1 MNHHCHYFHH
11 YHHYFHHLIIT
22 LKPSPQPPGF
32 YIGVLDALAM
42 GLVLSLAVWFERLVL
57 PRAVRREAGTTVTPE
72 AYTTLGRP
80 GDGRGDGC
88 GGMAMGK

>member
-1 MNHHCHYFHH
+1 MN
-11 YHHYFHHLIIT
+11 LEA
-22 LKPSPQPPGF
+22 KPPGF

-80 GDGRGDGC
+80 GDGRGAV
-88 GGMAMGK
+88 GMAMGRWK